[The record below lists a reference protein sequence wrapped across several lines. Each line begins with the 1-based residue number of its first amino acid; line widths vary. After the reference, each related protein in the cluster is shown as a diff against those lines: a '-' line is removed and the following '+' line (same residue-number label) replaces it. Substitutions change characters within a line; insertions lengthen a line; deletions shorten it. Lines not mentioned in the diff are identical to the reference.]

1 MKHILHKIFTLS
13 TLVLAAMVLVNTS
26 SQAQVRTTLVLGN
39 DDGTVVFSVAQ
50 ANVNRLLQ
58 TMNTAFAADDQAPAW
73 PGALTANAKVRM
85 TELWSTAPFHCTEI
99 SITENLLKLPTGG
112 WQVRNIPV
120 AIKEADPGKRE
131 EGVVNLTAD
140 GRIDDFYFG
149 IEKNRYKSL
158 ISQGVTLS
166 DFRRRQIILDFLE
179 NFRTAYNRKDLEL
192 IGQAFSDNALII
204 MGRVLQN
211 RPEGPRYLNSLGEK
225 RVELIRMN
233 KQQYLTHLQT
243 SFTRNKF
250 IDVRFDDIEIVQHP
264 VHDKIYGVNL
274 RQAWRSTTYGD
285 DGYLFLMI
293 DFEDENRPIIHVRS
307 WQPKKETAREE
318 IISMGD
324 FDIIK

>member
-1 MKHILHKIFTLS
+1 MKRILLTTFSLS
-13 TLVLAAMVLVNTS
+13 NFLLLCLMVIPLCS
-26 SQAQVRTTLVLGN
+26 PGQVRTSLVLGN
-39 DDGTVVFSVAQ
+39 DDGSALFSVAQ
-50 ANVNRLLQ
+50 ANVNKLLQ
-58 TMNTAFAADDQAPAW
+58 TMNSAFAENNQAPTW
-73 PGALTANAKVRM
+73 PGSLTANAKVRM

-99 SITENLLKLPTGG
+99 SLTENLLKLPAGG
-112 WQVRNIPV
+112 WQVRNIPL
-120 AIKEADPGKRE
+120 AIRDEEPGKRE
-131 EGVVNLTAD
+131 EGVINLTAD

-149 IEKNRYKSL
+149 LEKNRYRSL

-166 DFRRRQIILDFLE
+166 DFRRRQVILDFLE

-192 IGQAFSDNALII
+192 IGQAFSENALII

-211 RPEGPRYLNSLGEK
+211 RPEGPQYLNTLGEK

-233 KQQYLTHLQT
+233 KQQYLTHLQA
-243 SFTRNKF
+243 SFTRNRF
-250 IDVRFDDIEIVQHP
+250 IDVRFDDIEIMQHP
-264 VHDKIYGVNL
+264 VHEKVYGVNL

-293 DFEDENRPIIHVRS
+293 DFEDENRPVIHVRS
-307 WQPKKETAREE
+307 WQPKKETSRDE